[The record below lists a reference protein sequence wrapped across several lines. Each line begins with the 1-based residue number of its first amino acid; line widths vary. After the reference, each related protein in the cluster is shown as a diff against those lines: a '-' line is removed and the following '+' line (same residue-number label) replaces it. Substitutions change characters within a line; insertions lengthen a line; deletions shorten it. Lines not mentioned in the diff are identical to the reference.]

1 MPLACVLVHC
11 KPGKDPYA
19 LEKIKE
25 MKDVK
30 RAFETLGA
38 FDIVAEFEFKNLEK
52 LGVAVY
58 EIAKIDGVLSTETLI
73 ETLL

>member
-1 MPLACVLVHC
+1 MPLACIMVHC
-11 KPGKDPYA
+11 KPGKATEA
-19 LEKIKE
+19 LERIKE

-38 FDIVAEFEFKNLEK
+38 FDIVAEFEFKSLEK